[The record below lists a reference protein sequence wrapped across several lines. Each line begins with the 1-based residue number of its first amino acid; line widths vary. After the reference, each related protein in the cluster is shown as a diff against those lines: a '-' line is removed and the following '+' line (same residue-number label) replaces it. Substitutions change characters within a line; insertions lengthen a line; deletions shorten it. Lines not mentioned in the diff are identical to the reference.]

1 MTREEAQKRF
11 ETARQKKRDCLT
23 RLEKNMKEE
32 YEKRTGKTADYF
44 FALWKHFPMLRWFC
58 EMTIPVLFMLLK
70 NLLNQYSC

>member
-1 MTREEAQKRF
+1 MRKISRHLFCILPDLPYLCKVEEIMKLLMTREEAQKRF

-44 FALWKHFPMLRWFC
+44 FAL
-58 EMTIPVLFMLLK
+58 
-70 NLLNQYSC
+70 